1 MFSTSAP
8 MKIEFPFFFFFS
20 IRLEIPN
27 ALTLVAIANGNAILS
42 GPNPKRFSSADELAA
57 NL

>member
-8 MKIEFPFFFFFS
+8 MKIESPFS
-20 IRLEIPN
+20 IRIEIPN

>member
-8 MKIEFPFFFFFS
+8 MKIEFPFS
-20 IRLEIPN
+20 IRIEIPN

-57 NL
+57 NSSVE